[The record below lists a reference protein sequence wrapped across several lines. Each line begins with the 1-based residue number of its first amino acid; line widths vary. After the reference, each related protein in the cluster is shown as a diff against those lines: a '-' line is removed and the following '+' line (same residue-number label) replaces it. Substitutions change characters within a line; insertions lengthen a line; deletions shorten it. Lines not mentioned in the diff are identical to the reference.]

1 MSDPYAPPPGE
12 DPQQPGQYP
21 QQPPGQYPPQ
31 PPGQYPQQP
40 PGQYPQ
46 QPPGQYGQ
54 QPYGYGAP
62 AAPYAHWIKR
72 VGATLLD
79 VLMLL
84 PGYVLMAVDSAD
96 GTLGLVYA
104 VGVLVVIGIAVWN
117 QLIKQGQTG
126 QTIGKGVLDIKLI
139 READGGVLGIGMT
152 FLRQIVHIVD
162 SLPCYL
168 GYLWPLWDA
177 KRQTF
182 ADKIMS
188 TVVIEVPK

>member
-1 MSDPYAPPPGE
+1 MSDPYAPPPGGE
-12 DPQQPGQYP
+12 PPRPPGD
-21 QQPPGQYPPQ
+21 QPP

-46 QPPGQYGQ
+46 QPYGQYPQQPPGQYGQ
-54 QPYGYGAP
+54 PPYGYGAP
-62 AAPYAHWIKR
+62 SAPYAHWGKR

-79 VLMLL
+79 VLVLA
-84 PGYVLMAVDSAD
+84 PGYLLMGVDGAD
-96 GTLGLVYA
+96 GSLGLVYA
-104 VGVLVVIGIAVWN
+104 VGLLAVIGIAIWN
-117 QLIKQGQTG
+117 QIIKQGQTG
-126 QTIGKGVLDIKLI
+126 QSIGKGVLGIKII

-152 FLRQIVHIVD
+152 FIRQIVHIVD

-182 ADKIMS
+182 TDKILS
-188 TVVIEVPK
+188 TVVIEVPQ